1 MRTRFAI
8 AVLFGVLCSAVSG
21 SAHAQGTTATLFG
34 NVADKTGASV
44 PGAKVT
50 ATNLDTNI
58 STTVPSSAVGE
69 YRLDL
74 LPVGRYKIVVS
85 APGFEKFVR
94 ANVPLTVDQQAR
106 VDVSLTPGGENDTIT
121 VTDEPPAINLEN
133 GTVGR
138 TIETQEVDKL
148 PIVDRNVYSLFNL
161 VAGVQSNS
169 FGNTLGYP
177 QQVVQ
182 INGGTTGN
190 NTGTVSYYLD
200 GGLNMTALRNT
211 GNQVPNPEA
220 IAEFNV
226 ETSNYNATYGR
237 MSSGVVN
244 VLTKSGTNQL
254 HGSAYEFNR
263 NTDFNATPFNATS
276 KQPFHRNS
284 FGGVLGGPVRKDK
297 TFLFGEYSGLR
308 LTQGTHLTGSVL
320 PTTSGGM
327 TNTGEAGGDFSAFLP
342 TTSGAITTCTQTLS
356 ATDKAAG
363 DFIVCNPV
371 TRKPFTNNIIT
382 STLDPAAQAI
392 LKTLPAAN
400 VGVGTNTPSYNGYIT
415 LPSRSNEFEVKG
427 DHQISPRQRVELLY
441 FYLTGSNTIQAG
453 SGNLPWAYQLQTY
466 SQHNVNLSDTFT
478 LSPNK
483 INQTWLTYTRL
494 FGGRNNSPSTPLT
507 SFGSNF
513 AAQGPPS
520 LPQITVTGYFT
531 LSNAIGGPEAG
542 TNFYSARD
550 LFIYN
555 IGKHSLQL
563 GGEASLNK
571 DVQLTLLNNYG
582 VFGFSGSTSA
592 RSGNALADF
601 ILGYQASQTQD
612 APVTAID
619 NSFFYSAFAQDDWR
633 ILPNL
638 TINVGLRWDLQTP
651 PTDPQN
657 KESTFVPGRQST
669 VNPLMPNGELVVGD
683 SGVTRGTIP
692 TRYQHFSPR
701 LGLAFDPFKNGK
713 TSVRASAGLF
723 WGSVSGNEWNA
734 SSNYYPFSL
743 RYTFPVVG
751 TLSNPYLNSPSPFP
765 YVYTPG
771 AVKPIVT
778 GGSIEGAAPNF
789 QWPYTYQLTASVQQQ
804 MNKSLVVGIAYV
816 GALARDLPFSSDIN
830 YPVFN
835 AASPASNTTGN
846 VLSRRPYDTGVLGQI
861 FAVQS
866 SQTANYNAMQVTFQQ
881 RVTKGI
887 SFNGFYTFSKTMDS
901 AALDSGT
908 APEDFSLPKLDKGP
922 SNYDQRSLFVTSVV
936 WTPNYAMGNR
946 YARAVVNGWS
956 LSTIVRLGSGP
967 AFNITTGSDNNLD
980 GNTTDRP
987 IQTGLLYSSSVN
999 RKSRSQLDKAFF
1011 NKASFCSY
1019 SVTAPTAC
1027 LGAGAAGQDGTA
1039 QRDGYYGPAQR
1050 DVDMAL
1056 FRSFK
1061 IVGRL
1066 QFEARA
1072 EVSNVFN
1079 LVTLGNPNGTLS
1091 SANAGTITAQASNF
1105 NMRQIQLGGR
1115 LKF

>member
-1 MRTRFAI
+1 MRIRGCF
-8 AVLFGVLCSAVSG
+8 AVLSLIFCALVGGV
-21 SAHAQGTTATLFG
+21 AHAQGTTATLFG
-34 NVADKTGASV
+34 NVADKTGAV
-44 PGAKVT
+44 IPGAQVT
-50 ATNLDTNI
+50 ATNVDTNHA
-58 STTVPSSAVGE
+58 TTVPSNGAGE
-69 YRLDL
+69 YRIDL
-74 LPVGRYKIVVS
+74 LPVGRYTLSVT
-85 APGFEKFVR
+85 ATGFEKFVQ
-94 ANVPLTVDQQAR
+94 ANVALTVDQQAR
-106 VDVSLTPGGENDTIT
+106 VDVALTPGGESTT
-121 VTDEPPAINLEN
+121 VTVTEEPPAINLDN
-133 GTVGR
+133 ATVGR

-244 VLTKSGTNQL
+244 VLTKTGTNSF
-254 HGSAYEFNR
+254 HGSLYEFNR
-263 NTDFNATPFNATS
+263 NTDFNATPFNSTS

-284 FGGVLGGPVRKDK
+284 FGGVLGGPIVKNR
-297 TFLFGEYSGLR
+297 TFFFGEYSGLR
-308 LTQGTHLTGSVL
+308 LSQGTHLTGSVL
-320 PTTSGGM
+320 PTTSGG
-327 TNTGEAGGDFSAFLP
+327 TTGLGEAGGDFSQFLP

-356 ATDKAAG
+356 AADKAAG
-363 DFIVCNPV
+363 DFIVCNPT
-371 TRKPFTNNIIT
+371 TRKPFAGNVIT
-382 STLDPAAQAI
+382 TTLDPAAQAV
-392 LKTLPAAN
+392 LKALPAAN
-400 VGVGTNTPSYNGYIT
+400 TNLGTLTPSYNGFIT
-415 LPSRSNEFEVKG
+415 LPSHSNEYMGKI
-427 DHQISPRQRVELLY
+427 DHQLTPRQRIEGMY

-478 LSPNK
+478 ISPNK
-483 INQTWLTYTRL
+483 INQTWVTYTRL

-507 SFGSNF
+507 NFGSSF

-555 IGKHSLQL
+555 VGKHSLSL

-582 VFGFSGSTSA
+582 VFGFSSSTSA
-592 RSGNALADF
+592 RSGNALSDF
-601 ILGYQASQTQD
+601 ILGYQATQTQD

-633 ILPNL
+633 ILRNL
-638 TINVGLRWDLQTP
+638 TLNIGLRWDVQTP

-657 KESTFVPGRQST
+657 KESTFVAGKQST

-683 SGVTRGTIP
+683 AGVTRGTVPI
-692 TRYQHFSPR
+692 RFQHFSPR
-701 LGLAFDPFKNGK
+701 LGLAWDPYGNGR

-789 QWPYTYQLTASVQQQ
+789 EWPYTYQLTASVQQQ
-804 MNKSLVVGIAYV
+804 MNKNLVVTIAYV
-816 GALARDLPFSSDIN
+816 GALARDLPFSNDIN

-835 AASPASNTTGN
+835 AASPASNASSN
-846 VLSRRPYDTGVLGQI
+846 VLARRPYDTGVLGQI

-866 SQTANYNAMQVTFQQ
+866 NETANYNAMQVTFQQ

-887 SFNGFYTFSKTMDS
+887 SFNGFYTFSKTLDS
-901 AALDSGT
+901 EALDSGT
-908 APEDFSLPKLDKGP
+908 APEDFSIPKLEKGP
-922 SNYDQRSLFVTSVV
+922 SNFDQRHAFVTSVV
-936 WTPNYAMGNR
+936 WTPNYDFSSR
-946 YARAVVNGWS
+946 LVKQVVNGWS
-956 LSTIVRLGSGP
+956 LSTIVKLYSGP
-967 AFNITTGSDNNLD
+967 AFNVTTGSDNNLD

-987 IQTGLLYSSSVN
+987 NLIGSFYNTAVN
-999 RKSRSQLDKAFF
+999 RKSRSQLDKQFF
-1011 NKASFCSY
+1011 NKAAFCSY

-1027 LGAGAAGQDGTA
+1027 LGAGSAGQDGTSE
-1039 QRDGYYGPAQR
+1039 RNGYYGPAQR

-1056 FRSFK
+1056 FRTFN
-1061 IVGRL
+1061 IVGRVQL
-1066 QFEARA
+1066 EGRA

-1079 LVTLGNPNGTLS
+1079 LVTLGNPNATLS
-1091 SANAGTITAQASNF
+1091 SATVGTITAQAGGF
-1105 NMRQIQLGGR
+1105 NMREIQLGMR